1 MPVLPDN
8 ERHDWIRL
16 ARTQNVGSVTFAQ
29 LLKRFGGPAA
39 ALDTLPEIARRAG
52 PERPIVTPSVEDIDA
67 GVGEAGFVTVSGLA
81 LSMDGEAHAASL
93 RPSTNA
99 STPRSPPKA

>member
-29 LLKRFGGPAA
+29 LLKRFGGPAT
-39 ALDTLPEIARRAG
+39 ALDALPEIARRAG
-52 PERPIVTPSVEDIDA
+52 PGRPIVTPSVEDIDA
-67 GVGEAGFVTVSGLA
+67 GVGEAGFVTVSGVA
-81 LSMDGEAHAASL
+81 LGIDGEARAASL